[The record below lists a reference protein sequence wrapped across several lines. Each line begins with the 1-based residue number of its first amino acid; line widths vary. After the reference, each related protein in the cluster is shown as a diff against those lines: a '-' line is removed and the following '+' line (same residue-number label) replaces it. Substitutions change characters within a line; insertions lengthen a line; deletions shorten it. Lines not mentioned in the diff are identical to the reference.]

1 MVGGAVAGLA
11 VFAGAPVLG
20 VAAGVAAG
28 AVVAYGVGDYV
39 HNYIADMPQQWDQHG
54 GPRDLADFGAAGI
67 STWDDTKHLSSDAGR
82 LASGAWHGVT
92 SLF

>member
-20 VAAGVAAG
+20 VAVGVAAG

-39 HNYIADMPQQWDQHG
+39 HNYIADMPQQWDQPG
-54 GPRDLADFGAAGI
+54 VLGI
-67 STWDDTKHLSSDAGR
+67 LPTSARPASAPGTTPST
-82 LASGAWHGVT
+82 
-92 SLF
+92 